1 MGSLVDAMKD
11 QLEEHGEYVVLA
23 NKSWFAVFAST
34 WQDRLEIAKRQ
45 GREGPNLIVHRSK
58 SNDPRDHHVVPYSI
72 VRDLLLD
79 ETLTRS
85 EVNQSVRWNL
95 TLKGDE
101 LHVSHRAGK
110 IDIAEFRRARL
121 IVEDT
126 TSTQLLELQ
135 EHEAAFNAKVEHS
148 LKESASTR
156 RARLRVATKL
166 PARVLTLAHVYAR
179 NPDVVAEVLMR
190 ANGVCEICRKSAPF
204 RRAKDGSPYLEVH
217 HKTQL
222 AAKGEDTIEN
232 AIAVCPNCHRHAHF
246 GEQPA

>member
-23 NKSWFAVFAST
+23 NTSWFAVFAKT
-34 WQDRLEIAKRQ
+34 WQERLEIAKRR
-45 GREGPNLIVHRSK
+45 GREGPNLIIHRNK
-58 SNDPRDHHVVPYSI
+58 SDDPRDHHVVPYSL
-72 VRDLLLD
+72 VRNLLLD

-110 IDIAEFRRARL
+110 LDVSEFRRARL

-126 TSTQLLELQ
+126 AAFQLPELREQ
-135 EHEAAFNAKVEHS
+135 EAAFKVKVEHS
-148 LKESASTR
+148 LKDSASSR
-156 RARLRVATKL
+156 RARLKAATKH
-166 PARVLTLAHVYAR
+166 PEKMLTLAQVYAR

-190 ANGVCEICRKSAPF
+190 ANGVCEICLKPAPF
-204 RRAKDGSPYLEVH
+204 RKAKDGSPYLEVH
-217 HKTQL
+217 HKVQL
-222 AAKGEDTIEN
+222 SAKGEDTVEN

-246 GEQPA
+246 GEA